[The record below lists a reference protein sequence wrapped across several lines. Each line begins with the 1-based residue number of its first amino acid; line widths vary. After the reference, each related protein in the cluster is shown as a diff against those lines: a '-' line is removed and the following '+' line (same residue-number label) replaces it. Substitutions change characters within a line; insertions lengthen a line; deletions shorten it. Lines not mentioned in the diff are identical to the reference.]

1 MVLLQDIIHVRR
13 QPAAAAPSQLPRLL
27 QFRNRGGIG
36 WMAVHV
42 DHSGA
47 APGPVVGYF
56 QLEPIK
62 LRRPPVTM

>member
-1 MVLLQDIIHVRR
+1 
-13 QPAAAAPSQLPRLL
+13 
-27 QFRNRGGIG
+27 
-36 WMAVHV
+36 MAVHV